1 LHALL
6 KVPLVSGG
14 IAFYSHTGKAGG
26 LLNGRKIAVALDGL
40 PEEKM
45 HCSNMAASALHA
57 AVQQYRSTVAGE
69 TPPVNL

>member
-1 LHALL
+1 MRC
-6 KVPLVSGG
+6 G
-14 IAFYSHTGKAGG
+14 YSNFLYGYRVVM
-26 LLNGRKIAVALDGL
+26 GRHLDEVLAINDQKIAWALDGL

-69 TPPVNL
+69 IPAVG